1 MRLHLKKSASHAKT
15 PKVLKFMYIGIAP
28 YSLTEFGRS
37 IPRARITVSPGEND
51 LKPYLDFQ
59 DPGTYFRD
67 RDNNRWKIISSEV
80 VEELS
85 PSGPFGE
92 ECITYHWEYNAEA
105 VVERPNSMEWP
116 DED

>member
-1 MRLHLKKSASHAKT
+1 MKAVSHAKP
-15 PKVLKFMYIGIAP
+15 PKGLKFMNIDIAP

-37 IPRARITVSPGEND
+37 IPRARITVRPGEND

-59 DPGTYFRD
+59 APGTYFRD
-67 RDNNRWKIISSEV
+67 RDNNRWKILSSEV

-105 VVERPNSMEWP
+105 VVERPNSMAWS